1 MAGKIFG
8 TANTSYIEANWGEI
22 VNVGSDVYLHK
33 KTCLLIYMTENS
45 TFMGGG
51 ISFLVPV
58 KKEWILWPI
67 L

>member
-1 MAGKIFG
+1 MR
-8 TANTSYIEANWGEI
+8 NPESYQENS
-22 VNVGSDVYLHK
+22 VGCLYLHK
-33 KTCLLIYMTENS
+33 KTGLLIYMTENG
-45 TFMGGG
+45 TFVDRG